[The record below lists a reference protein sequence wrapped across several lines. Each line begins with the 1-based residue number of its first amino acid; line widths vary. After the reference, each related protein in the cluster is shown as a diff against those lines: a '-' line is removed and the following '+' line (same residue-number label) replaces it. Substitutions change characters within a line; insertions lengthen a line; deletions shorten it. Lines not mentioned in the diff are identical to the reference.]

1 MDSVRVQCIAVGGE
15 ERKRGK
21 LMKVDRVARI
31 EYAVKLTRS
40 PGCVE
45 Y

>member
-1 MDSVRVQCIAVGGE
+1 VGGE

-21 LMKVDRVARI
+21 LMKVDRVAMI
-31 EYAVKLTRS
+31 EDAVELARS